1 MSNNGINSSK
11 AKEITRNFLAQS
23 HAVSDIKEPV
33 LEDHTWSVEAY
44 VTSFGVNHI
53 KIVKVSTETGRIMG
67 YESSL
72 NLKTRPY

>member
-1 MSNNGINSSK
+1 MSNNGIDSSK
-11 AKEITRNFLAQS
+11 AKDIARNFLAQS
-23 HAVSDIKEPV
+23 HAVHAIKEPA
-33 LEDHTWSVEAY
+33 LEDHTWTVEAD

-72 NLKTRPY
+72 HLKTRPN